1 MPIKEVKIK
10 RITAS
15 ENEDV
20 YDITTTKN
28 HNFFGNGILV
38 HNCG

>member
-1 MPIKEVKIK
+1 MVKMVSK
-10 RITAS
+10 SRI
-15 ENEDV
+15 ENAAV
-20 YDITTTKN
+20 YDLTTEKN